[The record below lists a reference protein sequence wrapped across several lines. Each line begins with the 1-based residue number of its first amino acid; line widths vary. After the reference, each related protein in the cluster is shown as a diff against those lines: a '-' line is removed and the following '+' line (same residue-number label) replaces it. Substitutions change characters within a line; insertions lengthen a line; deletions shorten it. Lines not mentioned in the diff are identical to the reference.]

1 MKLKI
6 NADIKEVSSALSG
19 MSRQIPYAQSLLVN
33 RLGDGAIKQNQSV
46 MPSAI
51 DRPTRFTL
59 NSMFLAKGSK
69 SKPVA
74 TIGFKDIPK
83 RSSHY
88 LEPLIKGGSRHR
100 KGTEVAFGNRW
111 FAPGKAAQELG
122 YIDQYGNFKPSMLQ
136 QLRSYFG
143 KAELSSGYT
152 ANSKRADREKLAK
165 MKRTINGRKV
175 TAAQQMKGTNGY
187 LTIGGKVFFM
197 SLGRGSGAL
206 GKQHLAAG
214 VWQKSGV
221 HGVDV
226 KPVLM
231 QVRQPQYR
239 KQYDFYGITVKW
251 VNDNSKRIGDEVL
264 ADVLRSAR

>member
-1 MKLKI
+1 MI
-6 NADIKEVSSALSG
+6 SIKVGTSNVDSALSG
-19 MSRQIPYAQSLLVN
+19 MSRQIPYAQSLMVN
-33 RLGDGAIKQNQSV
+33 RLGEGAIKQNHAL
-46 MPSAI
+46 MPSVI

-69 SKPVA
+69 SNPVA

-88 LEPLIKGGSRHR
+88 LEPLIKGGPRHR

-122 YIDQYGNFKPSMLQ
+122 YIDQYGNFKPSILQ

-152 ANSKRADREKLAK
+152 ANSKRADRDKLAK

-175 TAAQQMKGTNGY
+175 SAAQQRKGTMGY
-187 LTIGGKVFFM
+187 LTIGGKVYFM

-214 VWQKSGV
+214 IWQKSGV

-231 QVRQPQYR
+231 QVSQPQYR
-239 KQYDFYGITVKW
+239 KQYDFYGITTKW
-251 VNDNSKRIGDEVL
+251 INDNAKRIGDEVL
-264 ADVLRSAR
+264 SDVLRSAR